1 MNKGCGRAGPRKL
14 KQIVQLGEPAS
25 DADLAL
31 LDPDEIFARLRLDGL
46 PCLGRDPF
54 LVNQFDQLLESK
66 HNQNAKH
73 DNADLVKQGALAVQW
88 FRQMNMHKTSLES
101 GQYF

>member
-31 LDPDEIFARLRLDGL
+31 LALLDPDEIFARLRLDGL

-54 LVNQFDQLLESK
+54 LVNRFDQLLERK
-66 HNQNAKH
+66 RNQNAEH
-73 DNADLVKQGALAVQW
+73 DNADLVKQGAPAVQW

-101 GQYF
+101 N